1 MPGVR
6 SLQLKDT
13 EAKGYIIDQAGLPV
27 GYPTHAHDPG
37 FWEAL
42 GRAVA
47 TFGFLEEVLLR
58 AIFALT
64 VTTPYKE
71 SELEAAYAAW
81 LPKITRSLSDPLGNL
96 IDTYGKA
103 AREHPDARVEG
114 LDDLLA
120 DLRAACKTRN
130 AICHGSWHAPDSEG
144 RSVPFYVNKQGE
156 KFETAV
162 DCAFLDQ
169 LQKAVAGL
177 ACAVI
182 NTVTH
187 MGWQF
192 PGSGGPGRVVWQ
204 QGGGTSEAGT

>member
-1 MPGVR
+1 M
-6 SLQLKDT
+6 KET
-13 EAKGYIIDQAGLPV
+13 EAKRYVIDQAGLPA
-27 GYPTHAHDPG
+27 GYPTHAHDPS
-37 FWEAL
+37 FWESL

-64 VTTPYKE
+64 VTTPYEE
-71 SELEAAYAAW
+71 SELEVAYAAW
-81 LPKITRSLSDPLGNL
+81 LPKIARSLSDPLSNL

-103 AREHPDARVEG
+103 VREHPNASIEG
-114 LDDLLA
+114 LEDLLV
-120 DLRAACKTRN
+120 DLRAASKTRN
-130 AICHGSWHAPDSEG
+130 ALCHGSWHVPDSTG
-144 RSVPFYVNKQGE
+144 RSVPFYVNKQSE

-169 LQKAVAGL
+169 LQRAVAGL
-177 ACAVI
+177 SCAVI

-204 QGGGTSEAGT
+204 KDGGTSEAGT

>member
-1 MPGVR
+1 M
-6 SLQLKDT
+6 KDT
-13 EAKGYIIDQAGLPV
+13 EAKGYIVNQAGLPA
-27 GYPTHAHDPG
+27 GYPTHAHAPS

-47 TFGFLEEVLLR
+47 TFGFLEEVLLK

-64 VTTPYKE
+64 VTTPYEE
-71 SELEAAYAAW
+71 SELDAAYAAW
-81 LPKITRSLSDPLGNL
+81 LPRITRSLSDPLGSL

-103 AREHPDARVEG
+103 AREHSGARIAG

-130 AICHGSWHAPDSEG
+130 AICHGSWHVPDKAG

-162 DCAFLDQ
+162 DCAFLHQ
-169 LQKAVAGL
+169 LQKVVAGL
-177 ACAVI
+177 ACEVI

-192 PGSGGPGRVVWQ
+192 PSSNGPGRVVWQ
-204 QGGGTSEAGT
+204 QSAGASEAGT

>member
-1 MPGVR
+1 MSP
-6 SLQLKDT
+6 LKDK
-13 EAKGYIIDQAGLPV
+13 EATGYIINPAGLPP

-42 GRAVA
+42 GRAIA
-47 TFGFLEEVLLR
+47 TFGFLEEVLLK

-64 VTTPYKE
+64 VTTPYEE
-71 SELEAAYAAW
+71 SKLEAAYAAW
-81 LPKITRSLSDPLGNL
+81 RPTITRSLSDPLSNL

-103 AREHPDARVEG
+103 ARKHPNDCIED
-114 LDDLLA
+114 LDPLLA
-120 DLRAACKTRN
+120 DLRAACETRN
-130 AICHGSWHAPDSEG
+130 ALCHGSWHVPDSAG
-144 RSVPFYVNKQGE
+144 RSVPFYINKQGE
-156 KFETAV
+156 VFDTPV
-162 DCAFLDQ
+162 DQAFLGQ

-182 NTVTH
+182 DTVTH

-204 QGGGTSEAGT
+204 KGGGTGEAGT

>member
-1 MPGVR
+1 M
-6 SLQLKDT
+6 QLKET
-13 EAKGYIIDQAGLPV
+13 ELKGYIVNQMGLPV
-27 GYPTHAHDPG
+27 GYPTHAHDTR
-37 FWEAL
+37 FWESL

-64 VTTPYKE
+64 LTTPYDE
-71 SELEAAYAAW
+71 REIDAAYAAW

-103 AREHPDARVEG
+103 AREHPDVRVEC
-114 LDDLLA
+114 LEDLLA
-120 DLRAACKTRN
+120 DLRTACKTRN
-130 AICHGSWHAPDSEG
+130 AICHGSWQAPDSEG
-144 RSVPFYVNKQGE
+144 RSIPFYVNKQGE

-162 DCAFLDQ
+162 DCDFLDQ

-177 ACAVI
+177 ACTVI

-187 MGWQF
+187 MGLQF
-192 PGSGGPGRVVWQ
+192 PGSDGPGRVVWQ
-204 QGGGTSEAGT
+204 QGRDTSDAGT

>member
-1 MPGVR
+1 M
-6 SLQLKDT
+6 KDT
-13 EAKGYIIDQAGLPV
+13 EVKGYIVNQARLPA
-27 GYPTHAHDPG
+27 GYPTHDHDPS

-42 GRAVA
+42 GRAMA
-47 TFGFLEEVLLR
+47 TFGFLEEVLLK

-64 VTTPYKE
+64 VTTPYEE
-71 SELEAAYAAW
+71 SELDAAYAAW
-81 LPKITRSLSDPLGNL
+81 LPRITRSLSDPLGSL

-103 AREHPDARVEG
+103 AREHSNARIEG
-114 LDDLLA
+114 VDELLA

-130 AICHGSWHAPDSEG
+130 AICHGSWHAPDEVG
-144 RSVPFYVNKQGE
+144 RSIPFYVNKQGE

-162 DCAFLDQ
+162 DCAFLHQ

-177 ACAVI
+177 ACEVI

-192 PGSGGPGRVVWQ
+192 PSSDGPGRAVWQ
-204 QGGGTSEAGT
+204 RGVGASEAGT